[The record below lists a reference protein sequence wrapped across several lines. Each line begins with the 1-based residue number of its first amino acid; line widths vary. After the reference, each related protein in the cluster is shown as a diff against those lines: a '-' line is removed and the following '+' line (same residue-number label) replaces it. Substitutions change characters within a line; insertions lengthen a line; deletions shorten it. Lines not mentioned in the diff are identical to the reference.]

1 MANALSEADVDEA
14 HRQLLTEMAPVA
26 HDLSEF
32 TFGFAV
38 AVFRQYFG
46 EELTMTL
53 VAPVKD
59 ASDIDDLRF
68 PFLVQACRTLNQVPP
83 EAAGQQLPT
92 AEPGYRGSIRET
104 RPSGI
109 ERRDSLAA
117 CRT

>member
-38 AVFRQYFG
+38 AVFRRYFG

-59 ASDIDDLRF
+59 ASDFDDLRF
-68 PFLVQACRTLNQVPP
+68 PFLVQARRTLNQDPP
-83 EAAGQQLPT
+83 EGGWTATPDRGTWLPRQHSGNS
-92 AEPGYRGSIRET
+92 AFWHREN
-104 RPSGI
+104 
-109 ERRDSLAA
+109 
-117 CRT
+117 